1 MQEDIS
7 TGVRAQLAQTYQA
20 EVHICSV
27 RVCVCLA
34 LRCCDPSLQ
43 LEQLK
48 LMGIKDELLA
58 LQVLQATEGDVNS
71 TAEILFQGQ
80 Q

>member
-1 MQEDIS
+1 MY
-7 TGVRAQLAQTYQA
+7 A
-20 EVHICSV
+20 
-27 RVCVCLA
+27 
-34 LRCCDPSLQ
+34 SLQ

-58 LQVLQATEGDVNS
+58 IQVLQATDGDVNS
-71 TAEILFQGQ
+71 AAEILLQSQ

>member
-7 TGVRAQLAQTYQA
+7 TGVRAHLAQTYQA
-20 EVHICSV
+20 EVRICS
-27 RVCVCLA
+27 VCVCLA

>member
-1 MQEDIS
+1 MLELNWHRL
-7 TGVRAQLAQTYQA
+7 TKLRYVYAL
-20 EVHICSV
+20 
-27 RVCVCLA
+27 CVYLCLA
-34 LRCCDPSLQ
+34 LQCYDPSLQ